1 MAVEPQTAT
10 TAASPTPGIS
20 SRHTIDVLPFRITSS
35 AAQPSS
41 VVGGAEAVATFT
53 LSAPSGPNE
62 VVLLSPIST
71 TGPAWARPTGVACN
85 ATIQSSDGRTLVMTL
100 TPGATSQSFKIC
112 TSATTNPDQRLTV
125 MMRSGQFTVPITV
138 RP

>member
-1 MAVEPQTAT
+1 
-10 TAASPTPGIS
+10 
-20 SRHTIDVLPFRITSS
+20 
-35 AAQPSS
+35 
-41 VVGGAEAVATFT
+41 VGGAEAVATFT